1 MTEFE
6 IRLHRVEQALLAH
19 MESVQESLPDDVEA
33 TSEALERHAR
43 IIALLIRG
51 FDVLRRAQPKNTAL
65 SPEQTTHKRQAL
77 IAEIEQKLA
86 RLAQAETAPPTAEQ
100 AER

>member
-1 MTEFE
+1 MTETE
-6 IRLHRVEQALLAH
+6 NRLHRVEQALLSH
-19 MESVQESLPDDVEA
+19 MENVQESLPDDAEE

-51 FDVLRRAQPKNTAL
+51 YDVLRRVHAKSVSV
-65 SPEQTTHKRQAL
+65 SPQDATQKRHTL

-86 RLAQAETAPPTAEQ
+86 RLAQAETAPPN
-100 AER
+100 AERPEQ